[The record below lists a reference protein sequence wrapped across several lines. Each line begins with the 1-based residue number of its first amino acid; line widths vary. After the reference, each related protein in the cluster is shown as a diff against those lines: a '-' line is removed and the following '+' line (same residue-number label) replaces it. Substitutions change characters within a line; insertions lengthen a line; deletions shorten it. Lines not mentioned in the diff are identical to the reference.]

1 MNQNDNRYVYLKII
15 EVYRN
20 YGTPLLFLNKHIYYR
35 FDSLLKYFLNI
46 FNH

>member
-20 YGTPLLFLNKHIYYR
+20 YGTPLNLFIL
-35 FDSLLKYFLNI
+35 
-46 FNH
+46 